1 LKPACGEISKAMFQI
16 IQETTQTVVEE
27 GIIPEAKEEIMVLI
41 AKNEEINGIISGKW
55 GDET

>member
-1 LKPACGEISKAMFQI
+1 MFQI

-27 GIIPEAKEEIMVLI
+27 GIIPEEKEEIMVPI